1 MGEALAAMA
10 TSFITQPIE
19 SVICVL
25 LTLRA
30 WLHNILCRIFGCR
43 WRVA

>member
-1 MGEALAAMA
+1 MGEALVATA
-10 TSFITQPIE
+10 TSFTTRPIE
-19 SVICVL
+19 SAICVL

-30 WLHNILCRIFGCR
+30 WLHNILCRTFGCR